1 MKKLVIF
8 DLDGTLLYS
17 LEDLHNSLN
26 FALLHCGYAP
36 RSLQQVNAAVGNGVG
51 MLVRRSLPDT
61 VSDAGFERCYEVF
74 KAHYAAHCCEK
85 TRPYDG
91 IPEMLKSLRDKGVKV
106 GVLSNKFHSAAVEV
120 VEHYF
125 HGLYDIVLGESEIIG
140 RKPSPDGGFAMLEA
154 MDVDKADTV
163 LFGDSDVDIITARN
177 AGIDGVA
184 VLWGFRDK
192 DSLLA
197 AGARNIIQNPSEVF
211 LFV

>member
-1 MKKLVIF
+1 
-8 DLDGTLLYS
+8 
-17 LEDLHNSLN
+17 
-26 FALLHCGYAP
+26 
-36 RSLQQVNAAVGNGVG
+36 
-51 MLVRRSLPDT
+51 
-61 VSDAGFERCYEVF
+61 
-74 KAHYAAHCCEK
+74 
-85 TRPYDG
+85 
-91 IPEMLKSLRDKGVKV
+91 MLKSLRDKGVKV

-140 RKPSPDGGFAMLEA
+140 RKPSPDGVFAMLEA